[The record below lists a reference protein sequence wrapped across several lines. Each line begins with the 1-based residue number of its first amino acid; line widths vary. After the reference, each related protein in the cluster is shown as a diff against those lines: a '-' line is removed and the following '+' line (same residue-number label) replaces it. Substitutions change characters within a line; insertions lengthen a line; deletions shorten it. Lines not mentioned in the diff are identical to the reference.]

1 MAENK
6 INHEKFVRAL
16 PGTGGVQSD
25 IAAKLGVT
33 RGRVTQFLDQFP
45 EMRDMLNQER
55 QKLIDVAEN
64 VYKEA
69 LSLQTKDTPKKTLPE
84 RVKRDNMRLKLKAA
98 EKVVTTLGKNRG
110 WIPKE
115 EREMSGSVDHTFGP
129 LKINVNMPKIS
140 AKELKPQAPK
150 IRIAIAGIPKAGKTT
165 LSEEMKKSFTNCP
178 SLQLLHTDDIV
189 KKFDWSGASKEVS
202 TWFNKAEF
210 IIEGSVVPRALREWM
225 KENTG
230 KPCDKLIWLHE
241 PYEELSQSQKVIA
254 KGCLTVMKEIRLDL
268 INRGVKIVEN
278 VKKKEAQKPIIKE
291 GESQEEKKVA
301 TTEPAKKET

>member
-6 INHEKFVRAL
+6 INHAKFIKAL
-16 PGTGGVQSD
+16 PGTAGVQSD

-45 EMRDMLNQER
+45 EMREVLNQER

-69 LSLQTKDTPKKTLPE
+69 LSLQTRDVKGKRALPE

-98 EKVVTTLGKNRG
+98 DKVVSTLGKNRG

-129 LKINVNMPKIS
+129 LKINVNMPKVS
-140 AKELKPQAPK
+140 AKENKPQAPK
-150 IRIAIAGIPKAGKTT
+150 MRIAIAGIPKAGKTT
-165 LSEEMKKSFTNCP
+165 LSKEMESKPNCAKVF
-178 SLQLLHTDDIV
+178 HTDDIID
-189 KKFDWSGASKEVS
+189 KFDWSGASEEVS
-202 TWFNKAEF
+202 KWFNKDEF
-210 IIEGSVVPRALREWM
+210 LIEGVAVPRALRKWLN
-225 KENTG
+225 KNKG

-241 PYEELSQSQKVIA
+241 PYEKLSPGQKA
-254 KGCLTVMKEIRLDL
+254 MAGGCFKVMREIRFDL

-278 VKKKEAQKPIIKE
+278 VKKKEGKP
-291 GESQEEKKVA
+291 QEEKKVA
-301 TTEPAKKET
+301 NKPPAQKET

>member
-6 INHEKFVRAL
+6 INHEKFIKAL
-16 PGTGGVQSD
+16 PGTAGVQSD

-33 RGRVTQFLDQFP
+33 RGRVTQFLDKFP
-45 EMRDMLNQER
+45 EMRDMVNQER
-55 QKLIDVAEN
+55 QRLIDVAEN
-64 VYKEA
+64 VFKEA
-69 LSLQTKDTPKKTLPE
+69 LSLQTKDTPKKTLTE
-84 RVKRDNMRLKLKAA
+84 RVKRDNMRIKLKAA

-129 LKINVNMPKIS
+129 LKINVNMPNIP
-140 AKELKPQAPK
+140 AKESKPQAPK
-150 IRIAIAGIPKAGKTT
+150 MRVAIAGIPNSGMTT
-165 LSEEMKKSFTNCP
+165 LSKEMQMNTGVKVF
-178 SLQLLHTDDIV
+178 HTDDIV

-202 TWFNKAEF
+202 TWFDKAEF
-210 IIEGSVVPRALREWM
+210 IIEGSVVPRALRKWM

-241 PYEELSQSQKVIA
+241 PYEELSQSQKAIA

-268 INRGVKIVEN
+268 INRGVKIVDN
-278 VKKKEAQKPIIKE
+278 VKKKEEIKTEPKE
-291 GESQEEKKVA
+291 GEQQKEKEVA
-301 TTEPAKKET
+301 ATEPAKEET